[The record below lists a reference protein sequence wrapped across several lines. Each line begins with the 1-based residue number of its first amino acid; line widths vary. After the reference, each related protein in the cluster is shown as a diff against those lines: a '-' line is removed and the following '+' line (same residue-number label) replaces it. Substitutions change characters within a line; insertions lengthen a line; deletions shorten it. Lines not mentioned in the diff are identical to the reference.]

1 VVGLAPTQAGGG
13 YWLADS
19 NGGSLRFGD
28 AADLGNVSGIRLNA
42 PMDNEG
48 D

>member
-1 VVGLAPTQAGGG
+1 MGVPMLGPSDIVRCDGA
-13 YWLADS
+13 
-19 NGGSLRFGD
+19 SLRFGD
-28 AADLGNVSGIRLNA
+28 AAHLGSGANIRLNA